1 MAENKIV
8 VSGSLMPSAK
18 NVPLDDRTRVATY
31 DDLFKIEL
39 PFKGMVVFVEDEEKF
54 YVVKKL
60 KAKTVGPAS
69 IEDSLVDEVEELIG
83 NFATEEFVSAE
94 IAKAQLGGEDG
105 ANVDL
110 SAYATINYVDE
121 QIAAVELIP
130 GPKGDTGEKGEQG
143 PKGDTGE
150 KGPKGDQGEQ
160 GIQGPKGDQGEQG
173 PAGADG
179 KDGVD
184 GKDGEQG
191 VGVKSVEINS
201 NNHLIVT
208 LTNDSVVDAGELPV
222 GEGGGSGGGADS
234 EEVAALQAELAKAKQ
249 DILNMTY
256 GVEYE
261 WIYEST
267 VDGGSGVV
275 DLGRDKAPL
284 YWADWDAIMELEGVD
299 DELFEQS
306 IMDMYEKDIY
316 RMYILRNAT
325 DHKAFNRY
333 ELVPMEDHAV
343 QPENT
348 YLAEWTPVRS
358 IKTWNVDD
366 SKFQFSAI
374 PTSTMVIALMKV
386 KEEYRGKFNK

>member
-18 NVPLDDRTRVATY
+18 NIPLDDRTRVATY

-39 PFKGMVVFVEDEEKF
+39 PFKGMIVFVEDVEKF

-60 KAKTVGPAS
+60 KAKTIGPAN

-83 NFATEEFVSAE
+83 NFATEEFVSTE
-94 IAKAQLGGEDG
+94 IAKAQLGGGEGSD
-105 ANVDL
+105 VDL
-110 SAYATINYVDE
+110 SAYATIKYVDE
-121 QIAAVELIP
+121 QVAAVELMP
-130 GPKGDTGEKGEQG
+130 GPKGDAGEQG
-143 PKGDTGE
+143 PKGDTGD
-150 KGPKGDQGEQ
+150 KGEQ
-160 GIQGPKGDQGEQG
+160 GI
-173 PAGADG
+173 
-179 KDGVD
+179 
-184 GKDGEQG
+184 
-191 VGVKSVEINS
+191 GVKSVEIDS

-208 LTNDSVVDAGELPV
+208 LTNDSVVDAGELPAA
-222 GEGGGSGGGADS
+222 EGGGGGAGS
-234 EEVAALQAELAKAKQ
+234 EDVAALQAELAKAKQ
-249 DILNMTY
+249 DILDMTY

-333 ELVPMEDHAV
+333 ELVPMIDHAV

-348 YLAEWTPVRS
+348 YLAQWTPVKS

-366 SKFQFSAI
+366 SSFSFSAI

>member
-8 VSGSLMPSAK
+8 VSGSLMPSVK
-18 NVPLDDRTRVATY
+18 NVPLDDRTRVATF

-60 KAKTVGPAS
+60 KAKTIGPAN

-94 IAKAQLGGEDG
+94 ISKAQLGGGEG
-105 ANVDL
+105 ADVDL
-110 SAYATINYVDE
+110 SAYATVKYVDE
-121 QIAAVELIP
+121 QVAAVELMP
-130 GPKGDTGEKGEQG
+130 GPKGDA
-143 PKGDTGE
+143 GD
-150 KGPKGDQGEQ
+150 
-160 GIQGPKGDQGEQG
+160 
-173 PAGADG
+173 
-179 KDGVD
+179 
-184 GKDGEQG
+184 QG
-191 VGVKSVEINS
+191 VGVKSVEIDS

-208 LTNDSVVDAGELPV
+208 LTNDSIVDAGELPAA
-222 GEGGGSGGGADS
+222 EGGGGADS
-234 EEVAALQAELAKAKQ
+234 EEIAALQAELAKAKQ
-249 DILNMTY
+249 DILDMTY

-333 ELVPMEDHAV
+333 ELVPMIDHAV

-348 YLAEWTPVRS
+348 YLAQWTPVKS

-366 SKFQFSAI
+366 SSFSFSAI

>member
-18 NVPLDDRTRVATY
+18 NVPLDDRTRVATF

-60 KAKTVGPAS
+60 KAKTIGPAN

-94 IAKAQLGGEDG
+94 IAKAQLGG
-105 ANVDL
+105 
-110 SAYATINYVDE
+110 
-121 QIAAVELIP
+121 
-130 GPKGDTGEKGEQG
+130 
-143 PKGDTGE
+143 
-150 KGPKGDQGEQ
+150 
-160 GIQGPKGDQGEQG
+160 
-173 PAGADG
+173 
-179 KDGVD
+179 
-184 GKDGEQG
+184 
-191 VGVKSVEINS
+191 
-201 NNHLIVT
+201 
-208 LTNDSVVDAGELPV
+208 
-222 GEGGGSGGGADS
+222 GEGGGGTDS
-234 EEVAALQAELAKAKQ
+234 EEIAALQAELAKAKQ
-249 DILNMTY
+249 DILDMTY

-333 ELVPMEDHAV
+333 ELVPMIDHAV

-348 YLAEWTPVRS
+348 YLAQWTPVKS

-366 SKFQFSAI
+366 SSFSFSAI